1 MATFASLKDKN
12 DSLVVVARD
21 LLVLA
26 GIWGEVE
33 IPDKLTDANG
43 ALIALPEGWKS
54 AGEISRENAELA
66 GNGSTE
72 NITGYGSLVPR
83 RVIKTEES
91 MRLSFNSQELR
102 KLNYELFFGQDLTDT
117 TVDESGE
124 WRAYKSAAADI
135 IYYSIILIGR
145 DGSVGKEL
153 FPYYILPKVSVSSSG
168 SISLGMARAMEF
180 PIALDA
186 YEDESFGPDGSY
198 VAYGMAGTGNL
209 ELARA
214 GGFAAPVTAISLLPA
229 TVSVA
234 VGATTTLTVQDQDNG
249 PITSGVQFTS
259 SDPTKATVSAA
270 GVVTGVATGSATITA
285 TYDGKTDTTTVTV
298 TA

>member
-12 DSLVVVARD
+12 DSLVIVARD

-26 GIWGEVE
+26 GIWGEVT
-33 IPDKLTDANG
+33 IPDKLTDSNG
-43 ALIALPEGWKS
+43 SLISLPAGWKS
-54 AGEISRENAELA
+54 AGEISRENTELA

-72 NITGYGSLVPR
+72 SINGYGSLVPR

-102 KLNYELFFGQDLTDT
+102 KLNYELFFGQDLSDT
-117 TVDESGE
+117 TVDEDGE

-145 DGSVGKEL
+145 DGTVGKEL
-153 FPYYILPKVSVSSSG
+153 FPYWILPKVGVSSSG
-168 SISLGMARAMEF
+168 SIGLGMAKALEF

-186 YEDESFGPDGSY
+186 YEDQDFGPTGSY
-198 VAYGMAGTGNL
+198 VAYGMAGSGSL
-209 ELARA
+209 ELAA
-214 GGFAAPVTAISLLPA
+214 ASGFAVPVTSIALTPA
-229 TVSVA
+229 TASVA
-234 VGATTTLTVQDQDNG
+234 VGATQTLTVADQDSH
-249 PITSGVQFTS
+249 PITSGVTFVS

-270 GVVTGVATGSATITA
+270 GVVTGVAAGTTTITA
-285 TYDGKTDTTTVTV
+285 TYQGKTDTSAITV